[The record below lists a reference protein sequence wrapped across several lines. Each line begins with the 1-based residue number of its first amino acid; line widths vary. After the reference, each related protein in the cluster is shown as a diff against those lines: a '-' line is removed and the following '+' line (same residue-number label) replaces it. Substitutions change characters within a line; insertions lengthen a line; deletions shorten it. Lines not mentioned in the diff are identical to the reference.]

1 MEQYELIKDFP
12 ADRSKY
18 ASQELGAL
26 ATVWREQK
34 HAMEQT
40 GEFQEFKKKLQREWA
55 VETGIIERL
64 YQWDRGVTEILIEQ
78 GIDSSL
84 IAHRGGVS
92 SKEAEHISALIRD
105 QADVV
110 EGLFEFVKGQVP
122 LTEHYIRSLQA
133 QFTKQQDFIDAQTPA
148 GAIIKVPLL
157 KGEYKKQ
164 PNNPRRSDG
173 SIFPYCPPELVMD
186 EMQRLVQYYWAL
198 EQSVAPEA
206 LAAWL
211 HHRFTQIHPF
221 QDGNGRVARA
231 LASLVF
237 LKAGLFPLVI
247 RDGDRKEYIEA
258 LEQADNGDLDPLVH
272 LFAVRQRDS
281 VLKALGLEQQV
292 AQARFGE
299 QIISAAIKVLG
310 ERAKAKEGDFGQVL
324 NSADRLQERLLKRMK
339 KLEKILNEGLPSVT
353 PPDSNPF
360 LAKVNSAGRLDIK
373 KNHYFH
379 GQITELA
386 KRFGYFSNLETYK
399 SWARLSIHT
408 KEHFEFVV
416 SIHGYGRRNIGIMAV
431 SAFTAKRVDREEG
444 GTEPVELKPA
454 CPDLFQ
460 FNYAEKMESIE
471 QRFDDWLESVVAIA
485 LAEWNRT
492 LS

>member
-1 MEQYELIKDFP
+1 MMVEQYELIKDFP
-12 ADRSKY
+12 TDRSKY

-84 IAHRGGVS
+84 IAHGGGVS

-122 LTEHYIRSLQA
+122 LTEHYIRSLQG

-310 ERAKAKEGDFGQVL
+310 ERAKAKEGDF
-324 NSADRLQERLLKRMK
+324 
-339 KLEKILNEGLPSVT
+339 
-353 PPDSNPF
+353 
-360 LAKVNSAGRLDIK
+360 
-373 KNHYFH
+373 
-379 GQITELA
+379 
-386 KRFGYFSNLETYK
+386 
-399 SWARLSIHT
+399 
-408 KEHFEFVV
+408 
-416 SIHGYGRRNIGIMAV
+416 
-431 SAFTAKRVDREEG
+431 
-444 GTEPVELKPA
+444 
-454 CPDLFQ
+454 
-460 FNYAEKMESIE
+460 
-471 QRFDDWLESVVAIA
+471 
-485 LAEWNRT
+485 
-492 LS
+492 